1 MEDRA
6 LVHQKKDLGR
16 KAAEY
21 VIRKMPTEFGWDASK
36 SGDRKLLTFFMKIS
50 LKI

>member
-21 VIRKMPTEFGWDASK
+21 VIRKMPAEFGWDASK
-36 SGDRKLLTFFMKIS
+36 SRDGNLLTLIIKI
-50 LKI
+50 KF